1 MKPKTCHPDPG
12 VPGQGPALLTTSRI
26 MPMSQQSTS
35 ILSASSPARSRP
47 STFLGPAAV
56 NAPGRAAVSL
66 SVIEANLAGGALLE
80 APANGA
86 HSGRKWRVRIF
97 EYGLSKN
104 RYPWNGNKGSRPGGM
119 GSRDWG
125 MGSRESGIRNPAFG
139 IESSPLSTPHS
150 LLPLK
155 WTERSARAALR
166 HLDGAR
172 CFADHVSEGNGT
184 AHSVRDLIGFFSE
197 PALGPRGPE
206 ATLTLLESERWAR
219 DKLLAAWSAG
229 RAELIGFSLD
239 AVIAVRPTGD
249 GAERALEVEDIVALH
264 SVDMVSAPS
273 SGGRALDVLE
283 SRELRDSES
292 GIRNPATETMA
303 LSASRIPNSE
313 FRTETNESSRSR
325 EIQSTY
331 QQGATMKQEIQRILE
346 AIRHQSV
353 VSDPASGLIPGTE
366 GAQLRLQE
374 VLESELGQPEVNPPR
389 VLGALADWLAAQE
402 DLAAAL
408 PPEVAHVREQVK
420 ALRQQISD
428 AVRRQRIAEN
438 RVRLDGKLSASRLPK
453 PLAGLVA
460 SRFQPDGPYGGRDLS
475 EEDIEM
481 EIQRVREAYAALSP
495 VGRVMETGR
504 VKVVRE
510 PEEKLQMALDRLF
523 NLPVEDTGVP
533 AFHGIREA
541 YVAYT
546 GDGEV
551 TGSVLP
557 HLRVRED
564 YTTAGFP
571 NALGNTLRRVLLKDY
586 RDQDYGIG
594 LIAQFSSVPDFRT
607 QERVRVGYFGDLPTV
622 ATESADYGELTAP
635 TDEKA
640 TYSVVTF
647 GGLVT
652 VTRKAIINDDIGI
665 VPQIVS
671 RLGRSARRTLAQ
683 RVFNLMINNAA
694 IYDALAWFHATHGN
708 LGSTALS
715 AAQLDVVR
723 TAMRN
728 RTEKDSGKKL
738 GIGPHVLV
746 VPNELEGLARQEN
759 EREYVDASFT
769 PNRVRFMFG
778 QSSERVIVSPLLSDA
793 NDWYV
798 FANVQEA
805 PTVEVG
811 FLQGRQEPEF
821 FLADNPTAAAV
832 FTSDKIRYKVRHEHE
847 AVVIDFR
854 GAYKEV
860 VV

>member
-1 MKPKTCHPDPG
+1 M
-12 VPGQGPALLTTSRI
+12 V
-26 MPMSQQSTS
+26 
-35 ILSASSPARSRP
+35 
-47 STFLGPAAV
+47 
-56 NAPGRAAVSL
+56 
-66 SVIEANLAGGALLE
+66 EAKLAGGALVQS
-80 APANGA
+80 PANGT
-86 HSGRKWRVRIF
+86 HSGRKWRVLVF
-97 EYGLSKN
+97 EYGRSQN
-104 RYPWNGNKGSRPGGM
+104 RYPWHAQTGSGEGGM
-119 GSRDWG
+119 GNG
-125 MGSRESGIRNPAFG
+125 GNPP
-139 IESSPLSTPHS
+139 SHSPLPTPRNDPADAGPFR
-150 LLPLK
+150 LLPLN
-155 WTERSARAALR
+155 WTERSGRQALR

-206 ATLTLLESERWAR
+206 ATLTLLASERWAR
-219 DKLLAAWSAG
+219 EKLLAAWEAG
-229 RAELIGFSLD
+229 RAGLIGFSID
-239 AVIAVRPTGD
+239 AVIAVRPVGE
-249 GAERALEVEDIVALH
+249 GADRALEVEDIAAIH

-273 SGGRALDVLE
+273 SGGRALGVLENQKLEVRSQKSEEKQVRAGEQAGDVLANVDFQ
-283 SRELRDSES
+283 LAQS
-292 GIRNPATETMA
+292 GPLPYGRGSDQNK
-303 LSASRIPNSE
+303 
-313 FRTETNESSRSR
+313 
-325 EIQSTY
+325 
-331 QQGATMKQEIQRILE
+331 GAIMKQEIQRMLE
-346 AIRHQSV
+346 ALGP
-353 VSDPASGLIPGTE
+353 VSGAVAGSETATGGPLPNGSFDCAQDRQDRPDRRGSDFGPATQE
-366 GAQLRLQE
+366 LRQA
-374 VLESELGQPEVNPPR
+374 LESELAQPEVNPPR
-389 VLGALADWLAAQE
+389 VLAALAEWLDQSGTGIPACRSTGQE
-402 DLAAAL
+402 ARNDILMSFRH
-408 PPEVAHVREQVK
+408 PPELARVREQVK
-420 ALRQQISD
+420 ELRAQIGE
-428 AVRRQRIAEN
+428 AERRQRMAEN
-438 RVRLDGKLSASRLPK
+438 RLRVDGKLAASRLPK
-453 PLAGLVA
+453 PLAELVA
-460 SRFQPDGPYGGRDLS
+460 SRFREDGPLGGSEIS
-475 EEDIEM
+475 EEVVEM

-495 VGRVMETGR
+495 VGRVLETGR

-510 PEEKLQMALDRLF
+510 PEEKMQMALDRLF
-523 NLPVEDTGVP
+523 GLPVEDTGVP

-551 TGSVLP
+551 AGTVSP

-571 NALGNTLRRVLLKDY
+571 NALGNTLRRMLLKDY
-586 RDQDYGIG
+586 RDQDFGIG

-665 VPQIVS
+665 VPQIVG

-683 RVFNLMINNAA
+683 RVFNLMINNGV
-694 IYDALAWFHATHGN
+694 IYDGLAWFHATHGN
-708 LGSTALS
+708 LGTTALS
-715 AAQLDVVR
+715 AAQLDIVR

-738 GIGPHVLV
+738 GIAPHVLV
-746 VPNELEGLARQEN
+746 VPHELEGLARQEN
-759 EREYVDASFT
+759 ERGYVDASFT

-778 QSSERVIVSPLLSDA
+778 QQSERIIVSPLLSDA

-811 FLQGRQEPEF
+811 FLQGQQEPEF
-821 FLADNPTAAAV
+821 FLADQPTAAAV

-854 GAYKEV
+854 GAYKEAV
-860 VV
+860 V

>member
-1 MKPKTCHPDPG
+1 
-12 VPGQGPALLTTSRI
+12 
-26 MPMSQQSTS
+26 
-35 ILSASSPARSRP
+35 
-47 STFLGPAAV
+47 
-56 NAPGRAAVSL
+56 
-66 SVIEANLAGGALLE
+66 
-80 APANGA
+80 
-86 HSGRKWRVRIF
+86 
-97 EYGLSKN
+97 
-104 RYPWNGNKGSRPGGM
+104 
-119 GSRDWG
+119 
-125 MGSRESGIRNPAFG
+125 
-139 IESSPLSTPHS
+139 
-150 LLPLK
+150 
-155 WTERSARAALR
+155 
-166 HLDGAR
+166 
-172 CFADHVSEGNGT
+172 
-184 AHSVRDLIGFFSE
+184 
-197 PALGPRGPE
+197 
-206 ATLTLLESERWAR
+206 
-219 DKLLAAWSAG
+219 
-229 RAELIGFSLD
+229 
-239 AVIAVRPTGD
+239 
-249 GAERALEVEDIVALH
+249 
-264 SVDMVSAPS
+264 
-273 SGGRALDVLE
+273 
-283 SRELRDSES
+283 
-292 GIRNPATETMA
+292 
-303 LSASRIPNSE
+303 
-313 FRTETNESSRSR
+313 
-325 EIQSTY
+325 
-331 QQGATMKQEIQRILE
+331 MKQEIQRMLE
-346 AIRHQSV
+346 AL
-353 VSDPASGLIPGTE
+353 DPASGTVPGTE
-366 GAQLRLQE
+366 GAQLRLRE
-374 VLESELGQPEVNPPR
+374 VLESELAQPEVNPPR
-389 VLGALADWLAAQE
+389 VLAALADWLAAQE
-402 DLAAAL
+402 DLATPGL
-408 PPEVAHVREQVK
+408 PGPEVAHVREQVQ

-438 RVRLDGKLSASRLPK
+438 RLRLDGKLAASRLPK

-551 TGSVLP
+551 TGSVSP

-564 YTTAGFP
+564 ITTAGFP
-571 NALGNTLRRVLLKDY
+571 NALGNTLRRLLLKDY
-586 RDQDYGIG
+586 RELDFGIG

-622 ATESADYGELTAP
+622 STESADYGELTAP

-652 VTRKAIINDDIGI
+652 VTRKAIINDDLGI
-665 VPQIVS
+665 VPQIVT

-694 IYDALAWFHATHGN
+694 IYDSVAWFHATHGN

-715 AAQLDVVR
+715 AAELDVVR

-746 VPNELEGLARQEN
+746 VPHELEGLARQEN
-759 EREYVDASFT
+759 QREYVDANFT

-778 QSSERVIVSPLLSDA
+778 ESGERIIVSPLLSDA

-798 FANVQEA
+798 FANVAEA

-832 FTSDKIRYKVRHEHE
+832 FTSDRIKYKVRHEHE